1 MNKDTAKFLLEG
13 MAKTFKDL
21 SEVNGKD
28 YIDTNDA
35 YFSGKEH
42 AYSIAS
48 SMMQTLVKNYFTDIA
63 E

>member
-13 MAKTFKDL
+13 MVETFKDL

>member
-1 MNKDTAKFLLEG
+1 MDKDTAKFLLEG
-13 MAKTFKDL
+13 MAETFKDL